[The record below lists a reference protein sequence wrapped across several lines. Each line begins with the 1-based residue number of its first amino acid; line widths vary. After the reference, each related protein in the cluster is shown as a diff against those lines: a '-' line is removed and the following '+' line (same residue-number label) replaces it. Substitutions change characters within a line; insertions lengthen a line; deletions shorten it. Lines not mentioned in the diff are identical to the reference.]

1 MKKRKFGVRAKL
13 LAFILPVVALEFFA
27 LIMIVNV
34 YSRNMLEQKTT
45 RLLEAETGRGINSI
59 HAWNNDVIATLNTA
73 SSAMKSM
80 AMTNEEMLK
89 YEKSFLNKYKAFPN
103 GIYVTCDDGTVIDAF
118 GWEPEGDTREG
129 SWYVDGV
136 SHATMAFG
144 EPYMD
149 TYTGNYVVTASQWVD
164 RVGGKGMVV
173 AADVTLDVL
182 SEVVNNMEV
191 EGNGRSVLYKDMGK
205 NSGR

>member
-27 LIMIVNV
+27 LIMIANV

-80 AMTNEEMLK
+80 AMTNEEILK

-118 GWEPEGDTREG
+118 GWEPEGENGFGYDPIFYLDEFGCSSAALSREQKNAI
-129 SWYVDGV
+129 
-136 SHATMAFG
+136 SH
-144 EPYMD
+144 
-149 TYTGNYVVTASQWVD
+149 
-164 RVGGKGMVV
+164 RGKALRAMKELLVKE
-173 AADVTLDVL
+173 L
-182 SEVVNNMEV
+182 
-191 EGNGRSVLYKDMGK
+191 
-205 NSGR
+205 

>member
-45 RLLEAETGRGINSI
+45 R
-59 HAWNNDVIATLNTA
+59 
-73 SSAMKSM
+73 
-80 AMTNEEMLK
+80 
-89 YEKSFLNKYKAFPN
+89 
-103 GIYVTCDDGTVIDAF
+103 
-118 GWEPEGDTREG
+118 WEPEGDAREG

-182 SEVVNNMEV
+182 SEGVNNMEV